1 MQGLWGTVTSIL
13 SVLGNIASIVS
24 CGIAAIGLFQLWP
37 AILEW
42 RLKRQAWKLYLSCRI
57 QAGEDIYG
65 KVWTWPPGSRE
76 FELAENLVERGL
88 MFHRE
93 LGSYGLW
100 HEGL

>member
-1 MQGLWGTVTSIL
+1 MSLSDWGNV
-13 SVLGNIASIVS
+13 ASIGSFVLA
-24 CGIAAIGLFQLWP
+24 CLGLAQLWP
-37 AILEW
+37 AIQEW
-42 RLKRQAWKLYLSCRI
+42 RMRRRAWKLYLMCRI

-65 KVWTWPPGSRE
+65 KIWTWPPGSRE

-93 LGSYGLW
+93 FGSYGLW